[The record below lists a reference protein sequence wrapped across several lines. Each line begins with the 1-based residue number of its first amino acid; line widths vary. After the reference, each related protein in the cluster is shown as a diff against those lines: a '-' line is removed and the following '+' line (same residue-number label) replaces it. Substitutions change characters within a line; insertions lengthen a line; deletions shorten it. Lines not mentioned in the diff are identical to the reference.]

1 MLCWTLST
9 QFFQIGAEN
18 IFVVKDSN
26 RYDMTVALSNQ
37 YLLDLFLLM

>member
-1 MLCWTLST
+1 MLSWTLST
-9 QFFQIGAEN
+9 KLQIGSDN
-18 IFVVKDSN
+18 IFVVKDYN